1 MIVYAFALLP
11 TVNNMSEPGAG
22 SRNTRSIYGRNIKT
36 ENPAADEIKAWWKL
50 SRAAAEEFFQHQRQL
65 LQGAGPQ
72 QKAAGALED
81 EQIALLAADGMLVK
95 RPLAV
100 LPDRVLVGFKED
112 EWAEKLAR

>member
-1 MIVYAFALLP
+1 MTFIAYP
-11 TVNNMSEPGAG
+11 KCT
-22 SRNTRSIYGRNIKT
+22 TC
-36 ENPAADEIKAWWKL
+36 
-50 SRAAAEEFFQHQRQL
+50 
-65 LQGAGPQ
+65 
-72 QKAAGALED
+72 QKARKWLAERQIAYEFRDIKLDNPSYDELAAWYRRSGLPLKKFFNTSGNSYKALGLSKKLPELSED